1 MYTSRPRI
9 DHNAQIS
16 LKKLNTAE
24 LFVVSS
30 LRLWMLPHYDPAHE
44 YPDWRVG
51 FLRANIDFDG
61 ETGFHTFCEM
71 LAGGALEP
79 LRVQALHC
87 PCLGDHEAWPLRV
100 VSLVQQDQLTA
111 AQNILTQH
119 CAPNA
124 ARLAIPPARDFARA
138 LRARRLWVSPHFDY
152 PCASAARDIRASHS
166 TLIH

>member
-30 LRLWMLPHYDPAHE
+30 LRLWMLPHYDPVHE

-138 LRARRLWVSPHFDY
+138 LSARRLWVSSHFDY
-152 PCASAARDIRASHS
+152 PCASAARGIRASHS